1 MLEIKQKP
9 QLHASWIDPNAKE
22 IVRVLQ
28 REGFT
33 SYLVGGCVRDLLAG
47 IHPKDF
53 DIATNAEPNQVKR
66 KVWGSYVIGRRF
78 RLVLVKRGDQQYEV
92 ATFRREISADEL
104 AQQAADAEE
113 QPLDENTPPPIQQGD
128 NFFGTPEQDALRRDF
143 TINALFYDPV
153 KDELI
158 DYIHGLDDIK
168 SQTLRMIGDPTARI
182 MEDPIRSLRAIRLSH
197 KIHFRI
203 EESLRAAIQ
212 KNAVEVSRSVLPRR
226 REEYLKFLR
235 LPDPV
240 PAWME
245 LYDLG
250 LIDHIL
256 PSLKP
261 VFEDHDRRET
271 FLHYLHRL
279 EEICHDSSQPI
290 EIYTPVVLAYQ
301 RAMEGHPEAEA
312 LLNRLM
318 KDELMMFKSEQ
329 AIVLGG
335 LDLLNNLSDV
345 ESFKRRGYR
354 RQQAFLKHESLPLAL
369 RVAKVEHHLPTSVYW
384 FWQEQLNKSTQNPP
398 PRQSRGQ
405 FQKPA
410 ASGSTQ
416 APVAAAQA
424 NGTSSN
430 QANSAS
436 GSEQTPASSAPANG
450 SSAHAES
457 DDASASPNLTSHS
470 GDSETEAEE
479 KKSIH

>member
-22 IVRVLQ
+22 IVKVLQ

-92 ATFRREISADEL
+92 ATFRREISAEEL

-113 QPLDENTPPPIQQGD
+113 QAADELTPPPTQSQGD

-182 MEDPIRSLRAIRLSH
+182 IEDPIRSLRAIRLSH

-212 KNAVEVSRSVLPRR
+212 KNAAEVSKSVLPRR

-245 LYDLG
+245 LYDLN
-250 LIDHIL
+250 LVDHIL

-261 VFEDHDRRET
+261 VFEDHGRRET

-279 EEICHDSSQPI
+279 EEICIDSSQPV

-301 RAMEGHPEAEA
+301 RAMENHPEGET
-312 LLNRLM
+312 LLHRLM

-335 LDLLNNLSDV
+335 LDLLKTLEDV
-345 ESFKRRGYR
+345 ESFKRRGFR
-354 RQQAFLKHESLPLAL
+354 RQQAFLRHESLPLAL
-369 RVAKVEHHLPTSVYW
+369 RVAKVEHHLPASMYW
-384 FWQEQLNKSTQNPP
+384 FWHEQLTQSQKNPP
-398 PRQSRGQ
+398 PTRQQGPRRSPSH
-405 FQKPA
+405 QK
-410 ASGSTQ
+410 
-416 APVAAAQA
+416 
-424 NGTSSN
+424 
-430 QANSAS
+430 
-436 GSEQTPASSAPANG
+436 QTPA
-450 SSAHAES
+450 AE
-457 DDASASPNLTSHS
+457 PM
-470 GDSETEAEE
+470 GDELAED
-479 KKSIH
+479 KKTTH

>member
-22 IVRVLQ
+22 IVKTLQ
-28 REGFT
+28 REGFM

-104 AQQAADAEE
+104 AQQAMGDDQAI
-113 QPLDENTPPPIQQGD
+113 DELTPSPVQTQGD

-143 TINALFYDPV
+143 TINALFYDPI

-182 MEDPIRSLRAIRLSH
+182 IEDPIRSLRAIRLSH

-212 KNAVEVSRSVLPRR
+212 KNAAEVTRSVLPRR

-250 LIDHIL
+250 LVDQIL

-261 VFEDHDRRET
+261 IFEDHGRREI

-301 RAMEGHPEAEA
+301 RAMDGHPEAEE

-335 LDLLNNLSDV
+335 LELLANLEDID
-345 ESFKRRGYR
+345 SFKRRGYR
-354 RQQAFLKHESLPLAL
+354 RQQAFLKHESLHLAL
-369 RVAKVEHHLPTSVYW
+369 RVAKVEHHLPTATYW
-384 FWQEQLNKSTQNPP
+384 FWHDQLHKSQPPPPP
-398 PRQSRGQ
+398 PRPTPRPSP
-405 FQKPA
+405 KAATPVTEPA
-410 ASGSTQ
+410 AATPESEDKKVTQ
-416 APVAAAQA
+416 
-424 NGTSSN
+424 
-430 QANSAS
+430 
-436 GSEQTPASSAPANG
+436 
-450 SSAHAES
+450 
-457 DDASASPNLTSHS
+457 
-470 GDSETEAEE
+470 
-479 KKSIH
+479 